1 MIIDQDSIDT
11 TPVLVQRAAGLPA
24 NDAGWSEVNRTHA
37 ISLRIGAGNDFGSAA
52 LIMHWGQ
59 IADPNDPGFSQIAP
73 VPPLTV
79 DDCVRLRL
87 TTIAENG
94 QIAWGAT
101 LWHGVVESIDWSDP
115 NRATVKVIDLAVL
128 LARTYTS
135 RGWELNHNSALIV
148 EPGYLPAF
156 NAIDGADRALA
167 PEADGY
173 YVHDRRGTGIPW
185 TAHQIADLLLRRGMQ
200 SDLPGAP
207 AGVNPIRWRLD
218 PASGGDYTPETLDLH
233 GASIAECMDRLF
245 SAKRG
250 LTWRV
255 TVSNGYAQVLAID
268 LDAAGSALDTEADL
282 GWTSPT
288 VQERRDG
295 YDYVLV
301 SGARPMVG
309 ITLWWKRGEA
319 GGSIE
324 PDGWD
329 PDTADAA
336 LDAALLEDVAG
347 KPYDRPEWRRFKLRS
362 AWDGSQYDG
371 TPGGSST
378 VGLRN
383 ILVDP
388 NTYAPPDGDRYWLA
402 PIPPPAALTI
412 ERAGPAG
419 QGFTT
424 DAVGPRQSPI
434 VIAGA
439 ADRWEDLSQDCRPT
453 PVGGKLLGER
463 NDNGTSVLVLGES
476 AADAD
481 RLRAAVSTDGSVLI
495 TIGVREW
502 APLQCAWA
510 APSDAWSVLSPRVYH
525 LRRPNIEQWL
535 CLAGCV
541 TGITSGGG
549 LDTVASQLDI
559 RDDVPTL
566 QQIRD
571 QLAVRFGRAITA
583 ATITRQGGILTTWSP
598 GQMISD
604 LTLVDGRTYH
614 LDMPLAEIA
623 YDFERWTTTLRWAPL
638 IKETPSA

>member
-1 MIIDQDSIDT
+1 MTEDLDMIDT
-11 TPVLVQRAAGLPA
+11 TPVLVERALGLPSA
-24 NDAGWSEVNRTHA
+24 DAGWSQVPRTHA
-37 ISLRIGAGNDFGSAA
+37 INLRRGAGNDFGSAM
-52 LIMHWGQ
+52 LLMHWGQ
-59 IADPNDPGFSQIAP
+59 ITDPNDPGFSLSAP
-73 VPPLTV
+73 EPGLAV

-87 TTIAENG
+87 TTVDDNG
-94 QIAWGAT
+94 QIDWGAT

-115 NRATVKVIDLAVL
+115 KRASVKAIDLAVL

-156 NAIDGADRALA
+156 NAIEGADRALNA
-167 PEADGY
+167 ETDGY

-207 AGVNPIRWRLD
+207 TGVNPIRWRLD
-218 PASGGDYTPETLDLH
+218 PASAGDYTTETMDLH
-233 GASIAECMDRLF
+233 GLSIAECMDRLF
-245 SAKRG
+245 AAKRG

-255 TVSNGYAQVLAID
+255 TVADGYAQVLVID
-268 LDAAGSALDTEADL
+268 LDAAGTPLDTTADL

-301 SGARPMVG
+301 SGARPLVG
-309 ITLWWKRGEA
+309 ITLWWTRGVT

-329 PDTADAA
+329 PATADAA
-336 LDAALLEDVAG
+336 LDAALQDDLGG

-371 TPGGSST
+371 TSGGS
-378 VGLRN
+378 VDYGLRN
-383 ILVDP
+383 ILVSP
-388 NTYAPPDGDRYWLA
+388 STYAPPDGDRYWFT

-412 ERAGPAG
+412 ERDGPAG
-419 QGFTT
+419 QGFTSSPI
-424 DAVGPRQSPI
+424 GPRQAPI

-439 ADRWEDLSQDCRPT
+439 AGRWEDLSQDCRPT
-453 PVGGKLLGER
+453 PIGGKLIGER

-481 RLRAAVSTDGSVLI
+481 RLRQAVSTSGSLLI
-495 TIGVREW
+495 TIGIREW

-510 APSDAWSVLSPRVYH
+510 APADAWSALSPRVYH
-525 LRRPNIEQWL
+525 LRRPNIEEWL
-535 CLAGCV
+535 CLPGCV
-541 TGITSGGG
+541 KGVTSAGA
-549 LDTVASQLDI
+549 LDTLSAQLDI
-559 RDDVPTL
+559 RSDIPTL
-566 QQIRD
+566 QTIRD

-583 ATITRQGGILTTWSP
+583 ASITRQGEILTTWEP
-598 GQMISD
+598 GQPIST
-604 LTLVDGRTYH
+604 LTLVDARSYN
-614 LDMPLAEIA
+614 LDMPLAEIS